1 MVMNIV
7 AVIALAL
14 VATIL
19 CKLLDPYDKSYA
31 TCIALGAGVSIML
44 MLFTYISPIADTVSS
59 LFSRAALDSAY
70 LEILFKA
77 LGICYITQFA
87 YDICKDSG
95 ENAIA
100 TQIELTGKI
109 SLLILALPLFKSL
122 TDVVM
127 RLTAL

>member
-1 MVMNIV
+1 MVTDIL

-14 VATIL
+14 VATVL
-19 CKLLDPYDKSYA
+19 CKLLDKYDRIYSIF
-31 TCIALGAGVSIML
+31 IAVAAVVLIL
-44 MLFTYISPIADTVSS
+44 LTLFTYISPIADTVQS
-59 LFSRAALDSAY
+59 LFTRAGLSSEY

-87 YDICKDSG
+87 YDICKDCG

-109 SLLILALPLFKSL
+109 SLLILALPLFKGL

-127 RLTAL
+127 RLTTL